1 MRLYIATDHRGIEI
15 EKQIS
20 LYLKSCNYEVIR
32 STLPH
37 SPTDDYVDFAIDVAK
52 KVSKDNGSYGILICG
67 SGIGMSIAANKVKG
81 IRAARCLSE
90 RDAFVTRNDNHSNIV
105 CLDYNQDINTLL
117 GIIETFIATPGDND
131 ERHLRRIGKIAA
143 YENGV

>member
-117 GIIETFIATPGDND
+117 GIIETFIATPDDND